1 MATRIGISGSYGG
14 LNVGDEAILTCMLA
28 ELRAH
33 VPDVEI
39 VVFSRD
45 ARHTAAHHDVER
57 VIPVRQSN
65 RERLEPELA
74 RLDLLLLGGGG
85 LLFDGEAPVFLREVR
100 IAQQLGVP
108 TMTYAIGAGP
118 LERPED
124 RRAVQATLSG
134 MDRITVREDAARRVL
149 EEVGVAKEII
159 TTADPA
165 LLLRPEPFTE
175 SMLAREGIDPD
186 RPLVGMSVREPGKAA
201 PDLEAARYQELMAN
215 VADCIVSRYRAGVVF
230 IPMEAAD
237 VDEAHQVIAHMTNA
251 AHATVLGGPYRPGQ
265 VLGLMEY
272 LEMAVGMRLHFVIF
286 AALAAVPVLPLP
298 YAGKI
303 TSMLDRL
310 ELPGPEHVQE
320 EGPDAVLA
328 QLGELWNRRA
338 ETRAGLPERVRLL
351 QAEARQS
358 TREVLDLL
366 SAAPNVE
373 GRPGPNRRRDDAR
386 PGVTR

>member
-1 MATRIGISGSYGG
+1 MATTIGISGSYGG
-14 LNVGDEAILTCMLA
+14 INVGDEAILTCMLA

-33 VPDVEI
+33 VPDIEV

-45 ARHTAAHHDVER
+45 ARHTAAHHDVDR
-57 VIPVRQSN
+57 VIPVRQWD
-65 RERLEPELA
+65 RERVAPELA

-124 RRAVQATLSG
+124 RRVVRATLCG
-134 MDRITVREDAARRVL
+134 MDRITVREDAARRLL
-149 EEVGVAKEII
+149 EEIGVAREII
-159 TTADPA
+159 TAADPA

-175 SMLAREGIDPD
+175 KMLAREGIDPD
-186 RPLVGMSVREPGKAA
+186 RPLVAMSVREPGKAA
-201 PDLEAARYQELMAN
+201 PDLEAAQHQELMAK
-215 VADCIVSRYRAGVVF
+215 VADCIVSRYRSGVVF
-230 IPMEAAD
+230 IPMESAD
-237 VDEAHQVIAHMTNA
+237 VDEAHEVTSQMTNA
-251 AHATVLGGPYRPGQ
+251 AHAAVLRRSYRPGQ
-265 VLGLMEY
+265 LLGLMEHV
-272 LEMAVGMRLHFVIF
+272 EMAVGMRLHFVIF

-298 YAGKI
+298 YAGKV

-310 ELPGPEHVQE
+310 ELPGPELVQE
-320 EGPDAVLA
+320 EGPDAVLT

-338 ETRAGLPERVRLL
+338 ETRARLPERVRLL
-351 QAEARQS
+351 QAEARRS

-366 SAAPNVE
+366 SAAPDGK
-373 GRPGPNRRRDDAR
+373 GRPGPNRRRDDAH